1 MVKDRLF
8 IKLLEDVYYP
18 KIFALKCQQTTFFF
32 FHQKEW
38 LVVPLLQRKQD
49 HLRNAS
55 YSNHPSIFA
64 CFSWVGSHWQRAQ
77 KVILEALLPRN
88 TSQLLLGDPEAFP
101 GQMRYIIPPAG
112 SGSAQGS
119 PPSWPC
125 QENIQREAPRRH
137 PNQLPRTT
145 SAGSF
150 QRKEAAA
157 LLWAPSRCRAPHPIS
172 EAEPLIFFWSLPK
185 AHEHG
190 WALECRST
198 DKQKASPSSF
208 CFTKI
213 LQLNP
218 QTEGEPPL
226 CSGRRHS
233 IIYSLT
239 ETV

>member
-18 KIFALKCQQTTFFF
+18 KILALKCQQTTFFF
-32 FHQKEW
+32 PPKGMIVGAAVAKKTGSF
-38 LVVPLLQRKQD
+38 LLSLTLQNTNNNTA
-49 HLRNAS
+49 RNAS
-55 YSNHPSIFA
+55 YSHHPSIFA

-157 LLWAPSRCRAPHPIS
+157 LL
-172 EAEPLIFFWSLPK
+172 
-185 AHEHG
+185 
-190 WALECRST
+190 
-198 DKQKASPSSF
+198 
-208 CFTKI
+208 
-213 LQLNP
+213 
-218 QTEGEPPL
+218 
-226 CSGRRHS
+226 
-233 IIYSLT
+233 
-239 ETV
+239 